1 MGQEFKQCPNGH
13 FYQGAQ
19 CPYCRT
25 HTQGD
30 KTVFGG
36 NAAQG
41 DTPTERDG
49 NNKTQIIDTIPG
61 GPGYVGTED
70 KTVIA
75 GMEGQRRGSVNKT
88 VFGETSMDPESVASV
103 APGAGLGTGPRY
115 ERKLVGWLVSYTLNP
130 LGVDYRIY
138 EGRNIIGRDAD
149 CNITV
154 ADGSVSAKHA
164 VLLYRVG
171 KFSLTDQQSSHG
183 TFVNGVDI
191 ELEPHYLQDGDA
203 IKIGKTI
210 FKFRSAL

>member
-25 HTQGD
+25 NTQTE
-30 KTVFGG
+30 KTVFGNNG
-36 NAAQG
+36 GTIPTNG
-41 DTPTERDG
+41 GTVPTET
-49 NNKTQIIDTIPG
+49 NKTQIIDTVRDPQ
-61 GPGYVGTED
+61 GYVGPED
-70 KTVIA
+70 KTVVA
-75 GMEGQRRGSVNKT
+75 GMEGQSRGPVNKT
-88 VFGETSMDPESVASV
+88 QFFDYTDMEPTSG
-103 APGAGLGTGPRY
+103 APGTGAGPRY
-115 ERKLVGWLVSYTLNP
+115 ERKLVGWLVSYTLDP
-130 LGVDYRIY
+130 LGVDYRLY

-164 VLLYRVG
+164 VLLYRG
-171 KFSLTDQQSSHG
+171 KFSITDQQSSHG

-191 ELEPHYLQDGDA
+191 ELEPHYLSDGDE
-203 IKIGKTI
+203 IKVGKTV